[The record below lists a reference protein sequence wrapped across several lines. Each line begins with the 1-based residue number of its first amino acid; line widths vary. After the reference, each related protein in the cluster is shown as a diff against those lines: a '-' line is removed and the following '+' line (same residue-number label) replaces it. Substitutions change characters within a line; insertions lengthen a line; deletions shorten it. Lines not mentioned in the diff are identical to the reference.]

1 MAITLQ
7 DLKNKIYNHAKT
19 FWRNKV
25 VDPEGDNSHPG
36 TKFTATRANNIEEG
50 VEKAHERLNDVVE
63 YSAENEQIVKTLRF
77 QTLLL
82 KASITSGLTS
92 NIFVDDL
99 SALDGITLTA
109 GNHNK
114 TQQRIEIL

>member
-1 MAITLQ
+1 MSATLQ
-7 DLKNKIYNHAKT
+7 DLKNKAYNYAKT

-50 VEKAHERLNDVVE
+50 IEKAHERLNDVVE
-63 YSAENEQIVKTLRF
+63 YSAENEQIVKSLRF
-77 QTLLL
+77 NTLLL
-82 KASITSGLTS
+82 KASITSGLTT

-99 SALDGITLTA
+99 TSLSGITLTA
-109 GNHNK
+109 GYHNK